1 MKAPQPLAAGHR
13 LDTFD
18 SGEPSLD
25 DWLRRRALRNQDNGS
40 SRTYVVCDETDSVI
54 GYYCLSAG
62 AIGHAEAPGNL
73 KRNRPDPIPVIV
85 LGRLAIH
92 NAQHQQGLGSALL
105 RDAIFRTLQAAEV
118 AGVAALLVHA
128 LSEPAKRFYRSR
140 GFVESPIQPM
150 TLCLPLSIVHA
161 TLGDI
166 RNSDRRQ

>member
-1 MKAPQPLAAGHR
+1 MKAPQPLAAGHK
-13 LDTFD
+13 LEAFE

-25 DWLRRRALRNQDNGS
+25 EWLRRRALKNQENGS
-40 SRTYVVCDETDSVI
+40 SRTYVVCEGDAVI
-54 GYYCLSAG
+54 GFYCLSAG

-92 NAQHQQGLGSALL
+92 TAYHQQGVGTALL
-105 RDAIFRTLQAAEV
+105 RDAILRTLQAAEV

-128 LSEPAKRFYRSR
+128 LSEQARRFYRSR

-150 TLCLPLSIVHA
+150 TLCLPLSTVHA
-161 TLGDI
+161 TLSDI
-166 RNSDRRQ
+166 KN